1 MNKEFATKN
10 KSGSMEN
17 SYFVEGIQGAG
28 KTTMVAKLAKEN
40 PSYNVYRE
48 GDYCPV
54 ELAWCAFLE
63 EEQYLQVLE
72 KYKDIVDLIREKTIQ
87 EDDKKV
93 VMYTRILT
101 DIPGFH
107 KDLERYEIYNGNK
120 NREEFQD
127 IVLKRF
133 SDWNG
138 QNSIF
143 ECALFQNIIENM
155 ILFLDLSDDEI
166 VAFYRKV
173 KECLSDKDYKIVYL
187 HVNDVRKAEEIIR
200 KERSDDQGN
209 ELWFPMMVAYLEN
222 SPYGIRKNLKGMDG
236 LVTHLEHRVALEL
249 RILQGV
255 FPENHILVERTVQ
268 S

>member
-1 MNKEFATKN
+1 
-10 KSGSMEN
+10 
-17 SYFVEGIQGAG
+17 
-28 KTTMVAKLAKEN
+28 
-40 PSYNVYRE
+40 
-48 GDYCPV
+48 
-54 ELAWCAFLE
+54 
-63 EEQYLQVLE
+63 
-72 KYKDIVDLIREKTIQ
+72 
-87 EDDKKV
+87 
-93 VMYTRILT
+93 
-101 DIPGFH
+101 
-107 KDLERYEIYNGNK
+107 
-120 NREEFQD
+120 
-127 IVLKRF
+127 
-133 SDWNG
+133 
-138 QNSIF
+138 
-143 ECALFQNIIENM
+143 M

-255 FPENHILVERTVQ
+255 FPENHTLVERTV
-268 S
+268 

>member
-28 KTTMVAKLAKEN
+28 KTTMVAKLAQEN

-72 KYKDIVDLIREKTIQ
+72 KYKDIADLIREKTIQ
-87 EDDKKV
+87 EDDKRV

-101 DIPGFH
+101 DISGFH
-107 KDLERYEIYNGNK
+107 KDLERYEIYNGNI

-155 ILFLDLSDDEI
+155 ILFFEMSDDEI
-166 VAFYRKV
+166 VAFYQRV
-173 KECLSDKDYKIVYL
+173 KDGLQGKSYEIVYL

-249 RILQGV
+249 RILQEV
-255 FPENHILVERTVQ
+255 FPENHTLVERTV
-268 S
+268 